1 MTSMRSLLEK
11 DEERFLQNA
20 GGAANA
26 QDMIRVAG
34 DELSRILYAYN
45 EEEKEDDLKELAYDE
60 VQTLKASLGFL
71 DTADEAKVWKKN
83 AVKAEAK
90 MPLLGWLCAGGA
102 VVVMVLALFSA
113 SGLSAQS
120 LVLLILSLALAFFAG
135 TRRVKGGE
143 EGETMTEIV
152 ISPKKAYRVL
162 QAAMTV
168 IDHNLEEHDQKLT
181 RERKAVLEEAGGP
194 LSKEE
199 ISLFTDL
206 LEELYASR
214 TDESKAILS
223 RVRFYLHQRAVELE
237 DYTGDN
243 RRYFDILP
251 GSEKATVRPALV
263 FDKTL
268 VKKGVAS
275 GGR

>member
-60 VQTLKASLGFL
+60 VQTLKAALGFL

-120 LVLLILSLALAFFAG
+120 LVLLILSLVLAFFAG